1 MREIFNGFL
10 LQRFVGLIAL
20 LVVLAVV
27 LGIRSL
33 ATGSVVAGLALL
45 AGALVILAAVGSL
58 LLRRFLDRRR

>member
-10 LQRFVGLIAL
+10 LQRFLGLIAL

-27 LGIRSL
+27 LGIRAL

-45 AGALVILAAVGSL
+45 AGALVVLAAVGSL